1 MKAIIK
7 PDRAPGLVLADVPE
21 PEIGPTDVLI
31 RVHRAGICGTDL
43 HIHDWDWWS
52 QKRIQPPL
60 VLGHE
65 FMGMVEEVG
74 DLVDNVG
81 VGDRV
86 SAESH
91 VVCGHC
97 SLCRTGNGHVC
108 RNTSIIGVDR
118 DGAFAELVSVPATN
132 LIPLPDSIVDDHAAV
147 FDPLGN
153 AFHTVL
159 RNDVT
164 ARNVVIIGC
173 GPIGLFAVGIAR
185 AAAAAKVIAIEPR
198 PQRLELAKAMGA
210 HLVLQPG
217 TDSVEMEVLAATE
230 GYGAEVVCEMSGH
243 PDGIRTAFR
252 VARNGGNVQLLGLPK
267 DEVSIDLARDVIF
280 KGLQVY
286 GVVGRRLFE
295 TWHQMRDFL
304 DAGLLDIEPVITH
317 RVSLEDFQD
326 ALEAMADGSAAKVV
340 LTVA

>member
-7 PDRAPGLVLADVPE
+7 PDRAPGLQLADVAE

-31 RVHRAGICGTDL
+31 RVLRAGICGTDL
-43 HIHDWDWWS
+43 HIHRWERWS
-52 QKRIQPPL
+52 QKRILPPL

-65 FMGMVEEVG
+65 FMGVVEEIG

-81 VGDRV
+81 IGDRV

-97 SLCRTGNGHVC
+97 GLCRTGNGHVC

-118 DGAFAELVSVPATN
+118 NGAFAELVSVPAKN
-132 LIPLPDSIVDDHAAV
+132 LIPLPDSSADDHAAV

-185 AAAAAKVIAIEPR
+185 AAAAAKVIAIEPL

-210 HLVLQPG
+210 HLLLQPG
-217 TDSVEMEVLAATE
+217 DGVIEEVLEATE

-243 PDGIRTAFR
+243 PDGIRTAMR

-267 DEVSIDLARDVIF
+267 DEVSLDLAHDVIF

-317 RVSLEDFQD
+317 RVPLEDFED
-326 ALEAMADGSAAKVV
+326 ALDAMEDGTAAKVV

>member
-7 PDRAPGLVLADVPE
+7 PDRAPGLRLAEVPE
-21 PEIGPTDVLI
+21 PEFGPTDVLI
-31 RVHRAGICGTDL
+31 RVRRAGICGTDL
-43 HIHDWDWWS
+43 HIHHWDRWS
-52 QKRIQPPL
+52 QKRIRPPL

-65 FMGMVEEVG
+65 FMGVVEEVG
-74 DLVDNVG
+74 DLVDNVRP
-81 VGDRV
+81 GDRV

-97 SLCRTGNGHVC
+97 GLCRTGNGHVC

-118 DGAFAELVSVPATN
+118 DGAFAELVRVPAKN
-132 LIPLPDSIVDDHAAV
+132 LIPLPDSIADDHAAV

-159 RNDVT
+159 HSDVT

-185 AAAAAKVIAIEPR
+185 AAAAAKVIAIEPVPR
-198 PQRLELAKAMGA
+198 RLELAQAMGA
-210 HLVLQPG
+210 HLVIEAG
-217 TDSVEMEVLAATE
+217 EEIEEEVLAATG

-252 VARNGGNVQLLGLPK
+252 VARNGGNVRLLGLPK

-280 KGLQVY
+280 KGLHVY
-286 GVVGRRLFE
+286 GVIGRRLFE

-304 DAGLLDIEPVITH
+304 GAGLLDIDPVITH
-317 RVSLEDFQD
+317 RVPLEDFED
-326 ALEAMADGSAAKVV
+326 ALEAMEDGSAAKVV